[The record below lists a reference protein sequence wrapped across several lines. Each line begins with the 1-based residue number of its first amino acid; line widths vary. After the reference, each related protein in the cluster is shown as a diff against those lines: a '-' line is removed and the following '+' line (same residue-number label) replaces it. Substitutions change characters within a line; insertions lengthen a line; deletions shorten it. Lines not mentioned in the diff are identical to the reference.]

1 MLSAE
6 DLPLILAARGWPIC
20 QSVSRALFMVSVA
33 AAMSA
38 CSGSPTAPTP
48 VRQSSDQPT
57 AAPPAPVPAV
67 PRIARTRYLAFG
79 DSLTGGTTSPAITT
93 MGAGLPSSYP
103 FKLQALLAARYRD
116 QTIEMFN
123 EGKGGEA
130 AEDGVLRF
138 PGVLQADAPEV
149 VILLHGVNDVS
160 FYGAKSIP
168 RVAGYIQSMAR
179 DARQRGADVL
189 ICTEPPQRAGG
200 SRAADPALISAYNR
214 ALRDVAVA
222 EGAQLVDFETM
233 VDLSLIGADGLH
245 PTEDGYVRM
254 AQILFDRLRQRYDP
268 AP

>member
-1 MLSAE
+1 MWLRGGLST
-6 DLPLILAARGWPIC
+6 
-20 QSVSRALFMVSVA
+20 VSA
-33 AAMSA
+33 AASWRRPAPSGAILFAVASLLSA
-38 CSGSPTAPTP
+38 CSGSPVAPTP
-48 VRQSSDQPT
+48 VQSSRDT
-57 AAPPAPVPAV
+57 PVPVAIV

-79 DSLTGGTTSPAITT
+79 DSLTGGTTSPAVTT

-103 FKLQALLAARYRD
+103 FKLLAMLAGRYRD
-116 QTIEMFN
+116 QAIEMFN

-138 PGVLQADAPEV
+138 PGVMQADAPEV

-160 FYGAKSIP
+160 FYGARSIP
-168 RVAGYIQSMAR
+168 RIAGYVQSMAR

-189 ICTEPPQRAGG
+189 ICTEPPHRAGG
-200 SRAADPALISAYNR
+200 SRAADPALIAAYNR

-222 EGAQLVDFETM
+222 EGAQLVDFETT

-254 AQILFDRLRQRYDP
+254 AQILFDALRQRYEL